1 MTRNQGT
8 DNRKVK
14 ALVFYLVSRSKG
26 DPRFSAAKLNKLLF
40 YCDFTAYRRLGGA
53 ITGYSYQKSLLGPI
67 PNGMLST
74 PIERAPEVS
83 VLSAE
88 ELDLADRILA
98 ELWDHSGTEVSDLSH
113 DFIGWK
119 AAEFNEV
126 IPYETV
132 FLGDPSTPVSE
143 DEIEFCLQKSP
154 GRGNS
159 VSLGRDGGGGGIRTH
174 EALASPAVFKTAE
187 KVPESVR
194 VSTRIA
200 WWA

>member
-1 MTRNQGT
+1 MTRSRGT
-8 DNRKVK
+8 DDRKIE
-14 ALVFYLVSRSKG
+14 ALVFYLASRSKE

-40 YCDFTAYRRLGGA
+40 YCGFMAYQRLGGS
-53 ITGYSYQKSLLGPI
+53 ITGYSYQKSPLGPV
-67 PNGMLST
+67 PNGMLPAPT
-74 PIERAPEVS
+74 QPAPEVS

-143 DEIEFCLQKSP
+143 DEIEFCLQ
-154 GRGNS
+154 
-159 VSLGRDGGGGGIRTH
+159 L
-174 EALASPAVFKTAE
+174 
-187 KVPESVR
+187 
-194 VSTRIA
+194 
-200 WWA
+200 